1 MLTLSFILHKHSAAE
16 QFVGQTGPETFEH
29 LLAARTDGLGTAAKQ
44 VSVCVCV
51 VRPVPKGTG
60 KGPECGVGIPFTI
73 IHPLFLSSAL

>member
-51 VRPVPKGTG
+51 LSDLFRRGPV
-60 KGPECGVGIPFTI
+60 KGP
-73 IHPLFLSSAL
+73 SAG